1 MPPSNPI
8 RLFNTTRSKLGRYRG
23 GGAVQF
29 DGHSSYGILRHS
41 DEYNFTHNQYY
52 PLAESG
58 FTMQLVVHPVR
69 PRGLPPRPAGSV
81 GGTIACKSGEW
92 QLLMLPD
99 ATVSWQVRMASGWVF
114 ANSTTALA
122 PDEAYVI
129 KVRKR
134 HFLSHLYINAIIL
147 PRQARDKH
155 RENSKKSGVFSQGTH
170 EGGRVK
176 LFICQLTAD
185 FRCPLRQPE
194 GVGQGVLPLHSGA
207 SDVWF
212 GARGRSSADGSL
224 LDAFSGAFEE
234 IHLQKLSLENA
245 TAAVWP
251 GGPAAGPVNYYMYDY
266 SNAAARSYWANRT
279 ARLINEVGAVTAQW
293 DGAEFQPCAA
303 LWDVPHSNR
312 TFNSGLWLAE
322 FGGVRFYSN
331 GQGPGHLQWPSYT
344 LAAFDASRQL
354 WQQPMATEF
363 SLSFGGLGPWRG
375 DMTPLGDEGTT
386 LANLGVCR
394 GGGGMILQILKVRR
408 RIYYIYLLRCDA
420 CHFALKMTIF
430 TKTGSGQT

>member
-134 HFLSHLYINAIIL
+134 HFLSHLYIIAIIL

-155 RENSKKSGVFSQGTH
+155 RENSKK
-170 EGGRVK
+170 
-176 LFICQLTAD
+176 
-185 FRCPLRQPE
+185 
-194 GVGQGVLPLHSGA
+194 
-207 SDVWF
+207 
-212 GARGRSSADGSL
+212 
-224 LDAFSGAFEE
+224 
-234 IHLQKLSLENA
+234 
-245 TAAVWP
+245 
-251 GGPAAGPVNYYMYDY
+251 
-266 SNAAARSYWANRT
+266 
-279 ARLINEVGAVTAQW
+279 
-293 DGAEFQPCAA
+293 
-303 LWDVPHSNR
+303 
-312 TFNSGLWLAE
+312 
-322 FGGVRFYSN
+322 
-331 GQGPGHLQWPSYT
+331 
-344 LAAFDASRQL
+344 
-354 WQQPMATEF
+354 
-363 SLSFGGLGPWRG
+363 
-375 DMTPLGDEGTT
+375 
-386 LANLGVCR
+386 
-394 GGGGMILQILKVRR
+394 
-408 RIYYIYLLRCDA
+408 
-420 CHFALKMTIF
+420 
-430 TKTGSGQT
+430 